1 MFTMLVSIFTW
12 VAFVGIWFTVSAA
25 VGIFILLNSKKH
37 KMNTILWVVIGLVF
51 NVFGLCA
58 YFIARDKASRKNCPV
73 CGAKTEEWDTF
84 CPVCDAKLE
93 AVRPKMKFITKV
105 FIGVCAAV
113 AAITL
118 IDYIFTAIFS
128 A

>member
-12 VAFVGIWFTVSAA
+12 VAFVWIWFTASAV
-25 VGIFILLNSKKH
+25 VGIYILINSKKY
-37 KMNTILWVVIGLVF
+37 KMNTVLWVVIGLVF

-58 YFIARDKASRKNCPV
+58 YFIARDKSIKAHCPV

-84 CPVCDAKLE
+84 CPGCDAKLE
-93 AVRPKMKFITKV
+93 AVRPKMKFITKI

-113 AAITL
+113 AAFSL

>member
-12 VAFVGIWFTVSAA
+12 AAFLGLWFTVSAA
-25 VGIFILLNSKKH
+25 VGIYILINSKKCG
-37 KMNTILWVVIGLVF
+37 MNTVLWVVIGLVF

-58 YFIARDKASRKNCPV
+58 YFIARNKKSRESCPV

-84 CPVCDAKLE
+84 CPKCDAKLE
-93 AVRPKMKFITKV
+93 AVRPKMKFITKL
-105 FIGVCAAV
+105 FIGLCAAV
-113 AAITL
+113 ALFTL
-118 IDYIFTAIFS
+118 ADYIFTAIYS